1 MSNQDN
7 HVGGNSVVGG
17 APKESAKTVAVS
29 KSGTVN
35 EQIVIVS
42 CMSDDQIWD
51 VFEALH
57 KVAEGRGW
65 LMRAFSAEQLAK
77 PAEDVW
83 DAMIDAARDDLV
95 A

>member
-1 MSNQDN
+1 MSDQDN
-7 HVGGNSVVGG
+7 HVGGNSALVG
-17 APKESAKTVAVS
+17 AAQDSAKTVTVS
-29 KSGTVN
+29 KSGTCD
-35 EQIVIVS
+35 EQIVIEHS
-42 CMSDDQIWD
+42 MSDDQIWD